1 MMHSIDASSYMTT
14 LKNPDGGW
22 RTPTRACT
30 GAGSNSS
37 GSIVGHGLHVKP
49 LRSPRVNGSVLCTSM
64 GLISLM
70 LCPGNG

>member
-1 MMHSIDASSYMTT
+1 MAGATFRDSAPVSSWHVQH
-14 LKNPDGGW
+14 LVILPLHFF
-22 RTPTRACT
+22 
-30 GAGSNSS
+30 GSNSS
-37 GSIVGHGLHVKP
+37 GSIVGHGLRVKP